1 MAAKL
6 VTDHNPKSRPMP
18 AKKKSTSKAW
28 IDVTAPLHA
37 GTPHWPGDPDPKFER
52 LSRIEDGAVC
62 NVSKLSM
69 SVHTGTHMDS
79 PYHFLADGIGM
90 DQMPLDATVGPCR
103 VIEVRD
109 SESIKVKHLKP
120 LKLRKGERLLI
131 KTFNSIRCWEDGKFH
146 KDFVYISQ
154 DAAAFMVE
162 RGIRTIGV
170 DYLSVGGFFKDG
182 VETHHHLLRACIWI
196 IEGLNLS
203 KVKPGKYDLNC
214 LPLRI
219 VGCDGSPA
227 RVLLRPR

>member
-131 KTFNSIRCWEDGKFH
+131 
-146 KDFVYISQ
+146 
-154 DAAAFMVE
+154 
-162 RGIRTIGV
+162 
-170 DYLSVGGFFKDG
+170 
-182 VETHHHLLRACIWI
+182 
-196 IEGLNLS
+196 
-203 KVKPGKYDLNC
+203 
-214 LPLRI
+214 
-219 VGCDGSPA
+219 
-227 RVLLRPR
+227 

>member
-1 MAAKL
+1 ML
-6 VTDHNPKSRPMP
+6 
-18 AKKKSTSKAW
+18 AKKKLSTSKW

-37 GTPHWPGDPDPKFER
+37 GTPHWLGDPDPKIDR
-52 LSRIEDGAVC
+52 TSRIEDGEVC
-62 NVSKLSM
+62 NVSFMQM

-79 PYHFLADGIGM
+79 PFHFLADGIGM
-90 DQMPLDATVGPCR
+90 DQMPLDATIGPCR
-103 VIEVRD
+103 VVEVRD
-109 SESIKVKHLKP
+109 KESIKVKHLER

-131 KTFNSIRCWEDGKFH
+131 KTINSKRCWKDGKFY

-154 DAAAFMVE
+154 DAAAYMVE

-182 VETHHHLLRACIWI
+182 VETHHHLLRASIWI

-203 KVKPGKYDLNC
+203 KIKPGKYDLNC

-219 VGCDGSPA
+219 VDCDGSPA
-227 RVLLRPR
+227 RALLRPR

>member
-1 MAAKL
+1 
-6 VTDHNPKSRPMP
+6 
-18 AKKKSTSKAW
+18 
-28 IDVTAPLHA
+28 
-37 GTPHWPGDPDPKFER
+37 
-52 LSRIEDGAVC
+52 
-62 NVSKLSM
+62 
-69 SVHTGTHMDS
+69 
-79 PYHFLADGIGM
+79 
-90 DQMPLDATVGPCR
+90 
-103 VIEVRD
+103 
-109 SESIKVKHLKP
+109 
-120 LKLRKGERLLI
+120 
-131 KTFNSIRCWEDGKFH
+131 
-146 KDFVYISQ
+146 
-154 DAAAFMVE
+154 MVE